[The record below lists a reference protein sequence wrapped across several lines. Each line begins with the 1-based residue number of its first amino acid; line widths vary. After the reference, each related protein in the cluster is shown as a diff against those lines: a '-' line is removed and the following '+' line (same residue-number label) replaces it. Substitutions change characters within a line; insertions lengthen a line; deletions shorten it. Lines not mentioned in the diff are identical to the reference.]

1 MSGKK
6 FDYYVSYLDI
16 WHDTFEVRKYD
27 TREVRVLTIQEFK
40 EFFNSI
46 ENNTIIFQNDI
57 NIVAHIL
64 TGGEISGKKK
74 SKDGESYEILS
85 YSFDK
90 VKFKSF
96 TALCPSDQD
105 AKSLMDMYQAKSHTE
120 SMIKH
125 LEYLNRMNGKKGIQ
139 GLRST
144 ICGQAVQIFYKDI
157 KDDLWQWKKD
167 HKVYINTLEE
177 YNLLHA
183 GCKCGILKDVKEYT
197 RFGKTVEFDLS
208 AAYCGAFVQSDKFP
222 IGKPRFANN
231 PVEFVDAL
239 KHGENAKVIFNCR
252 ITEIEEATKE
262 LDLDLFDDFNGVLA
276 LEYYDLKLLS
286 ELGVNIVALIKKYR
300 EHVKTFVT
308 YDKTGRIHKL
318 VRDKI
323 VELQKRKERYAKGTP
338 ARSIVKSQME
348 FIYGKAIQK
357 RDYWTCDE
365 DVVKNYRNR
374 GENYM
379 LPHMSNH
386 ASAYVRYQ
394 LFKAIQ
400 VLGEDAFYYDTDG
413 IKVEDNNK
421 TRNYFAEEN
430 ARLLELNME
439 SGYKT
444 NIGLWKAEEF
454 DEMLLLRSKMY
465 LTVSGEDISY
475 VIAGWEKES
484 KIILTKEF
492 LENSIKTAHEK
503 LDYIQTNLLPMLYK
517 DIFVIGDHVEIDY
530 SGNKTGRLTY
540 RKDA

>member
-16 WHDTFEVRKYD
+16 WHDTFEVQNYSTKEIRTYS
-27 TREVRVLTIQEFK
+27 IQEFK
-40 EFFNSI
+40 EFFNKLD
-46 ENNTIIFQNDI
+46 NNTIIFQNDL
-57 NIVAHIL
+57 NIVAHMIPD
-64 TGGEISGKKK
+64 GDISGKKK
-74 SKDGESYEILS
+74 SKDGESYEVLS

-105 AKSLMDMYQAKSHTE
+105 AKSLMAMYQAKSHTD
-120 SMIKH
+120 SMVKH

-157 KDDLWQWKKD
+157 KADLWQWKKD

-177 YNLLHA
+177 YNNLHA

-222 IGKPRFANN
+222 IGKPRFTNN
-231 PVEFVDAL
+231 PKEFVDAL
-239 KHGENAKVIFNCR
+239 NNGENAKVIFNKR
-252 ITEIEEATKE
+252 IKEVDEATKS
-262 LDLDLFDDFNGVLA
+262 LDLDLFDDFNNVLA

-286 ELGVNIVALIKKYR
+286 DLGVNIVSLIKKYR
-300 EHVKTFVT
+300 NNVDTFIT
-308 YDKTGRIHKL
+308 YDETGRIHKL

-338 ARSIVKSQME
+338 ARSIVKCQME

-394 LFKAIQ
+394 IFKAIQ
-400 VLGEDAFYYDTDG
+400 DLGEDVFYYDTDG
-413 IKVEDNNK
+413 IKVSDNDK
-421 TRNYFAEEN
+421 TWNYFAEEN
-430 ARLLELNME
+430 ERLLELNMD

-444 NIGLWKAEEF
+444 NIGLWKPEEF

-465 LTVSGEDISY
+465 VTVSGEDITY
-475 VIAGWEKES
+475 TIAGWEKES
-484 KIILTKEF
+484 IFALNAEF
-492 LENSIKTAHEK
+492 NECGVKTPSEK
-503 LDYIQTNLLPMLYK
+503 LSHIQTHLLPMVRK
-517 DIFVIGDHVEIDY
+517 EIFLIGDHIEFDY
-530 SGNKTGRLTY
+530 SRRSGRLTY
-540 RKDA
+540 RKGA

>member
-1 MSGKK
+1 MSGKT

-27 TREVRVLTIQEFK
+27 TREVRTLSIQEFK
-40 EFFNSI
+40 DFVNSI
-46 ENNTIIFQNDI
+46 EKNTIIFQNDL
-57 NIVAHIL
+57 NIVTHIIPD
-64 TGGEISGKKK
+64 GDISGKKR
-74 SKDGESYEILS
+74 SKDGESYEILA

-105 AKSLMDMYQAKSHTE
+105 AKSLMAMYQAKSHTE

-157 KDDLWQWKKD
+157 KADLWQWKKD

-177 YNLLHA
+177 YNMLHA

-197 RFGKTVEFDLS
+197 RYGACVEFDLS

-222 IGKPRFANN
+222 IGKPRFTNN
-231 PVEFVDAL
+231 PKEFVDAL
-239 KHGENAKVIFNCR
+239 NNGENAKVIFDRR
-252 ITEIEEATKE
+252 IPEIDEATKV

-286 ELGVNIVALIKKYR
+286 ELGVNIVSLIKKYR

-323 VELQKRKERYAKGTP
+323 VDLQKRKERYAKGTP
-338 ARSIVKSQME
+338 ARSVVKCQME

-394 LFKAIQ
+394 IFKAIQ
-400 VLGEDAFYYDTDG
+400 ALGTDVFYYDTDG
-413 IKVEDNNK
+413 IKVANND
-421 TRNYFAEEN
+421 TTWDYFAEEN

-465 LTVSGEDISY
+465 VTVSGEDISY

-484 KIILTKEF
+484 IFALNREFKEYGV
-492 LENSIKTAHEK
+492 KTPHEK
-503 LDYIQTNLLPMLYK
+503 LSHIQTHLLPMVRK
-517 DIFVIGDHVEIDY
+517 EIFLIGDHIEFDY
-530 SGNKTGRLTY
+530 SRRSGRLTY